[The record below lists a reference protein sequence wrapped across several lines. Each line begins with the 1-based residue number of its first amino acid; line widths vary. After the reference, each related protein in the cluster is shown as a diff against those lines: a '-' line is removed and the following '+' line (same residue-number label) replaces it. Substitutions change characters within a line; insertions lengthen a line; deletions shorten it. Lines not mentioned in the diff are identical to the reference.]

1 LSKAATVE
9 KVAWTLLEA
18 KPAMAAAY
26 GPRRCIVC
34 SRIAVEA
41 CRAAKLKAVAVPVE
55 VNITMP
61 SGFEAH
67 MGFDPPGTVQPSDW
81 NGHLVA
87 VIEHRTLLDLTLDSM
102 RVPAAGLEP
111 GPLVSPVPRE
121 FVKGEPVT
129 IEVPDGIEVE
139 YTPHL
144 EDRDYLNR
152 EDWNDKPE
160 RDRVLGDVLRQL
172 GGGPR

>member
-1 LSKAATVE
+1 
-9 KVAWTLLEA
+9 
-18 KPAMAAAY
+18 
-26 GPRRCIVC
+26 
-34 SRIAVEA
+34 
-41 CRAAKLKAVAVPVE
+41 
-55 VNITMP
+55 
-61 SGFEAH
+61 
-67 MGFDPPGTVQPSDW
+67 
-81 NGHLVA
+81 
-87 VIEHRTLLDLTLDSM
+87 M

-144 EDRDYLNR
+144 EGRDYLNR

-160 RDRVLGDVLRQL
+160 RDRVLGDLLRQL
-172 GGGPR
+172 GGGLR